1 MSQAATAIT
10 NIAIINQS
18 APYGSSNGQESLDMA
33 LAMSN
38 FAQDVSLFFIED
50 GVLQLLTS
58 QHPGAIDNKAYHKTF
73 SALEFYDIES
83 IYVCKQ
89 SLTQRGL
96 QVSQLCIPVT
106 LMELE
111 DLSSLLANQQHIM
124 SF

>member
-1 MSQAATAIT
+1 MSQTAAAIT
-10 NIAIINQS
+10 SIAIINQS

-38 FAQDVSLFFIED
+38 FAQNVSVFFIED

-58 QHPGAIDNKAYHKTF
+58 QHAASIDNKAYHKTF

-89 SLTQRGL
+89 SLMQRGL
-96 QVSQLCIPVT
+96 KESQLCIPVI

-111 DLSSLLANQQHIM
+111 DLSNLLAEQQHVM

>member
-1 MSQAATAIT
+1 MSQ
-10 NIAIINQS
+10 IAIINKS
-18 APYGSSNGQESLDMA
+18 APYGNSSGQESLDMA

-58 QHPGAIDNKAYHKTF
+58 QSPTTIDAKAYFKAF
-73 SALEFYDIES
+73 KALEFYDIEN

-89 SLTQRGL
+89 SLQQRGIN
-96 QVSQLCIPVT
+96 SEQLCIPVT
-106 LMELE
+106 LIELE
-111 DLSSLLANQQHIM
+111 DLGDLLASQQHVM

>member
-1 MSQAATAIT
+1 
-10 NIAIINQS
+10 
-18 APYGSSNGQESLDMA
+18 MA

-50 GVLQLLTS
+50 GVLQLLSS
-58 QHPGAIDNKAYHKTF
+58 QNAASIDNKNYHKTF
-73 SALEFYDIES
+73 PALEFYDIEN

-89 SLTQRGL
+89 SLAQRGI
-96 QVSQLCIPVT
+96 QMSQLCIPVI

-111 DLSSLLANQQHIM
+111 DLSSLLANQQHVM